1 MNVPVRDRTHL
12 VERAIEALGGG
23 EALRPRVAP
32 RAPEPPPAPAAPA
45 APAKPDVSLAA
56 LRAAGLIDAPEG
68 QQRSRSVEE
77 ITVVQQQILRGM
89 EDVGAGRNRMV
100 VVTSARPGEG
110 KTFVA
115 TNLAASMAANSTR
128 KVILVDVDGKR
139 GSVSDLLANGEVN
152 GLRSLAAQERMAPP
166 LLTCEVRN
174 LLLLPYGK
182 PVSGESVVPPGSQ
195 VSEALARLAR
205 ALPDHV
211 LIIDTPPSL
220 STSDAHALSSIAG
233 QVVVVVDA
241 ERTQRNEV
249 EAALDMMEACPNL
262 SLLLN
267 RVCLTASDSFGAYG
281 DYGAHKGG

>member
-1 MNVPVRDRTHL
+1 MNIPVRGRTHL

-23 EALRPRVAP
+23 EAFGPRPTP
-32 RAPEPPPAPAAPA
+32 RTPEPLPAISVPVT
-45 APAKPDVSLAA
+45 PDVSLEA
-56 LRAAGLIDAPEG
+56 LKAAGLIDAPTG
-68 QQRSRSVEE
+68 QQRSRAVEE

-89 EDVGAGRNRMV
+89 EEVGAGRNRIV

-110 KTFVA
+110 KSFVA
-115 TNLAASMAANSTR
+115 TNLAASMATNGTR

-139 GSVSDLLANGEVN
+139 GSISDLLANGEFH
-152 GLRSLAAQERMAPP
+152 GLRGLAAQERMAPP
-166 LLTCEVRN
+166 LLSCEVRN

-182 PVSGESVVPPGSQ
+182 AVAGESVLPPGSLI
-195 VSEALARLAR
+195 SEALARLAR

-267 RVCLTASDSFGAYG
+267 RVCLTASDSFGAFG
-281 DYGAHKGG
+281 DYGAQKGG

>member
-1 MNVPVRDRTHL
+1 MNIPVRDRAHL

-23 EALRPRVAP
+23 EAFGPRPATRT
-32 RAPEPPPAPAAPA
+32 PEPPPAIGI
-45 APAKPDVSLAA
+45 PAKPDVSLEA
-56 LRAAGLIDAPEG
+56 LKAAGLIDAPTG

-77 ITVVQQQILRGM
+77 VTVVQQQILRGM
-89 EDVGAGRNRMV
+89 EEVGAGRNRIV

-110 KTFVA
+110 KSFVA
-115 TNLAASMAANSTR
+115 TNLAASMATNGTR

-139 GSVSDLLANGEVN
+139 GSISDLLAHGELN
-152 GLRSLAAQERMAPP
+152 GLRGLAAQERMAPP
-166 LLTCEVRN
+166 LLSCEVKN

-182 PVSGESVVPPGSQ
+182 PVAGESVLPPGSLI
-195 VSEALARLAR
+195 SEALARFAR
-205 ALPDHV
+205 ALPEHV

-241 ERTQRNEV
+241 EKTQRNEV

-267 RVCLTASDSFGAYG
+267 RVRLTASDSFGAYG
-281 DYGAHKGG
+281 DYGAQKSG